1 MGFWS
6 ALIIYTP
13 HTNGP
18 FDGIFMTAIT
28 LYGKMLAF
36 SRLQIH
42 TSDLADIQ
50 SSLANTLGADSALPV
65 PIVLEAADE
74 LTVNDVFFDELI
86 ALLWQ
91 NNLAVIAVMDG
102 VFAPFA
108 RTKKMAIL
116 PNDGKRIARIS
127 EQNKEQIAADK
138 TTDETA
144 TAYVATHYSAHDKD
158 DLSAKHEEHREPIR
172 VYHQMLRSGQSIHHM
187 GADLVITNVVNHGAE
202 AVTDNNLHI
211 YGKAQ
216 GRLVAGATGDE
227 NAHIFCQAFEPSLVS
242 VAGTYCLKEDIP
254 ADVLGKAVQVSFD
267 KESGLVFKVMQSGQN
282 VK

>member
-1 MGFWS
+1 MTTS
-6 ALIIYTP
+6 A
-13 HTNGP
+13 
-18 FDGIFMTAIT
+18 MT

-42 TSDLADIQ
+42 TGDILDIQ
-50 SSLANTLGADSALPV
+50 SSLTATLSADSALPV
-65 PIVLEAADE
+65 PIVLDMNDDLAVDE
-74 LTVNDVFFDELI
+74 DFFDRLI
-86 ALLWQ
+86 ELLWQ

-102 VFAPFA
+102 VLSPFA
-108 RTKKMAIL
+108 HSKKMAIL
-116 PNDGKRIARIS
+116 PNDGKRIARVTQTTQQACDDT
-127 EQNKEQIAADK
+127 QNTEVNESSSQSAAYPAAHYTDVLNQDDK
-138 TTDETA
+138 ADNLQHKT
-144 TAYVATHYSAHDKD
+144 S
-158 DLSAKHEEHREPIR
+158 IR
-172 VYHQMLRSGQSIHHM
+172 VYDQMLRSGQSVHHM

-254 ADVLGKAVQVSFD
+254 ADVLGKAVQVSFN
-267 KESGLVFKVMQSGQN
+267 KQTGLVFKVMKAGGQTS
-282 VK
+282 K